1 MCMSRTNRDIKIKKV
16 KKLRKNHLYKNRIN
30 YDNIF
35 IDTSLCKKTEI
46 TSDFTGKTSS
56 YSKTD
61 SDPEIKLKQAA
72 ELWKRYS
79 KIHLKGSTYL
89 KYSNLIDKHIIPEL
103 GDICISQINSVL
115 LADFMN
121 HKLKHGRIDKNGG
134 LKVSAVSLGLWQ
146 NFGFGSDFAN
156 AEKMVHTAFN
166 LGITHFD
173 LANNYGHPY
182 NGSAEENF
190 GKILDRGMREYRDEM
205 CISTKAGYE
214 MWDGP
219 YGDKNGS
226 RKYLTASLDQSLKR
240 MKLDYVDIY
249 YHHIFDPGTP
259 LEETALALDN
269 AVRQGKALYV
279 GISNYNRQQT
289 AEIQKIF
296 KELRTPFIV
305 NQPSYSML
313 NRWVERDDLDKY
325 CLENNLSLAV
335 FSPLYQGF
343 LTDKYLHGVPE
354 DSRLAKGG
362 APWLDGQL
370 DDVMLKR
377 LNALNEIALSRGQKL
392 SQMALSWVLRNNA
405 VATVLIGAS
414 RPAQIV
420 ENVECINKLDF
431 TDEEIKEIENVL
443 K

>member
-1 MCMSRTNRDIKIKKV
+1 MYIANKERYETMKYNR
-16 KKLRKNHLYKNRIN
+16 
-30 YDNIF
+30 
-35 IDTSLCKKTEI
+35 C
-46 TSDFTGKTSS
+46 GKS
-56 YSKTD
+56 
-61 SDPEIKLKQAA
+61 
-72 ELWKRYS
+72 
-79 KIHLKGSTYL
+79 G
-89 KYSNLIDKHIIPEL
+89 
-103 GDICISQINSVL
+103 L
-115 LADFMN
+115 LLPAF
-121 HKLKHGRIDKNGG
+121 
-134 LKVSAVSLGLWQ
+134 SLGLWH
-146 NFGFGSDFAN
+146 NFGSNDSYDN
-156 AEKMVHTAFN
+156 MVDLLTTAFD

-173 LANNYGHPY
+173 LANNYGPY
-182 NGSAEENF
+182 PGSAEENF
-190 GKILDRGMREYRDEM
+190 GKVLKNELAPYRDELI
-205 CISTKAGYE
+205 ISTKAGYG

-226 RKYLTASLDQSLKR
+226 RKYLTASLDQSLR
-240 MKLDYVDIY
+240 RLKLDYVDIY
-249 YHHIFDPGTP
+249 YHHIFDPDTP

-269 AVRQGKALYV
+269 TVRQGKALYV

-313 NRWVERDDLDKY
+313 NRWVERDNLDKY
-325 CLENNLSLAV
+325 CLDNNLSLAV

-362 APWLDGQL
+362 APWLEGQL
-370 DDVMLKR
+370 DDIMLKR

-392 SQMALSWVLRNNA
+392 SQMALSWVLHNKA

-414 RPAQIV
+414 RPSQIV
-420 ENVECINKLDF
+420 ENAECINKLDF
-431 TDEEIKEIENVL
+431 TDEEISAIEAVL